1 MAPGETGDFQVGDVV
16 KCVDAEGRQEYLWEG
31 QTHTIVGVDKR
42 RFMVEIAGYG
52 PWLSSRRFVLEH
64 RPVAALRVPASE
76 PGQASDPGSPAKYVR
91 PSTAKTSSPNPKD
104 FIGITKVPVGLFPSA
119 GTILGAMSMKDG
131 AVKYGPYNWRE
142 HPVKMTVY
150 LDAMERHLLALRDGE
165 DEASDSGVHHLG
177 HILGCAAILADAIAV
192 GNLIDD
198 RPHKGAAAALFEK
211 FREKK
216 EAA

>member
-1 MAPGETGDFQVGDVV
+1 MASDRPGDIQPGFGGLGEMTGPLGV
-16 KCVDAEGRQEYLWEG
+16 CVPAEELARRI
-31 QTHTIVGVDKR
+31 IVGPATA
-42 RFMVEIAGYG
+42 IS
-52 PWLSSRRFVLEH
+52 PW
-64 RPVAALRVPASE
+64 ATAQQK
-76 PGQASDPGSPAKYVR
+76 QACLDR

-104 FIGITKVPVGLFPSA
+104 LIGITKVPVGLFPSA

-177 HILGCAAILADAIAV
+177 HILGCAAILADALAV

-216 EAA
+216 KEAA

>member
-1 MAPGETGDFQVGDVV
+1 MAPD
-16 KCVDAEGRQEYLWEG
+16 DARTLQPWEM
-31 QTHTIVGVDKR
+31 TT
-42 RFMVEIAGYG
+42 
-52 PWLSSRRFVLEH
+52 P
-64 RPVAALRVPASE
+64 
-76 PGQASDPGSPAKYVR
+76 R

-104 FIGITKVPVGLFPSA
+104 LIGITKVPVGLFPSA

-165 DEASDSGVHHLG
+165 DGASDSGVHHLG
-177 HILGCAAILADAIAV
+177 HILGCAAILADALAV

-216 EAA
+216 KEAA

>member
-1 MAPGETGDFQVGDVV
+1 MASDYTGEIRAGDAVT
-16 KCVDAEGRQEYLWEG
+16 CVDSEGTPFYDGGRYTVVRRNAANLLVIAEDPKEKHAW
-31 QTHTIVGVDKR
+31 
-42 RFMVEIAGYG
+42 A
-52 PWLSSRRFVLEH
+52 PSRFVL
-64 RPVAALRVPASE
+64 AVPA
-76 PGQASDPGSPAKYVR
+76 R

-104 FIGITKVPVGLFPSA
+104 LIGIAKVPVGLFPSA

-177 HILGCAAILADAIAV
+177 HILGCAAILADALAV

-216 EAA
+216 KEAA